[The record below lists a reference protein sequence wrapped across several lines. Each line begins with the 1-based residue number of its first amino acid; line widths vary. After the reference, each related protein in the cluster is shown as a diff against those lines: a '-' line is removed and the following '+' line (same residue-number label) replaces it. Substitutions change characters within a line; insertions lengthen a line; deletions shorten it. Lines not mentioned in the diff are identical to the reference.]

1 MHDNIS
7 MSQPNPNYLISTDPE
22 KLDVDVIFG
31 YLSRSYWANQRPRD
45 VVAKSLRHS
54 LCFGVYENRADG
66 QPGPQV
72 GMARVVTDYATYAY
86 LCDVFILEAHQGRG
100 LGKWLMHTVTT
111 HPDLQGLRR
120 WMLATRDAHGLY
132 RQVGFA
138 DLVAPERWMERFD
151 LAK

>member
-1 MHDNIS
+1 
-7 MSQPNPNYLISTDPE
+7 MSQPNPNYHISTDPE
-22 KLDVDVIFG
+22 KLDLDVIFG

-45 VVAKSLRHS
+45 IVAKSLRHS

-66 QPGPQV
+66 QPGSQV

-100 LGKWLMHTVTT
+100 LGKWLMHAVTT

-138 DLVAPERWMERFD
+138 DLVAPDRWMERFD